1 MEVNTMI
8 GPGKDRLSGVLIKG
22 VSAMANEKT
31 QQTLALSSVAAGGFN
46 RVFAGVMLTVV
57 VGIVIALIL
66 MLTLPRTVTI
76 PLKNLTVVVDDL
88 SRGKLDTKI
97 ETGSVAEFAGLASA
111 LERMRVGQQAM
122 LARLRRTA

>member
-1 MEVNTMI
+1 
-8 GPGKDRLSGVLIKG
+8 
-22 VSAMANEKT
+22 
-31 QQTLALSSVAAGGFN
+31 
-46 RVFAGVMLTVV
+46 MLTVV